1 MKQKSILL
9 VLALLSYLTGAAQ
22 VTNRQLPVAGDQL
35 TLEECQQLAQENY
48 PLLKRY
54 NLIQQ
59 TTEYSLQNINRGYL
73 PQLVFSGQA
82 TYQSDVA
89 TLPELLTNLLAQNG
103 YAVKGLDKDQY
114 RIALDLNQI
123 IWDGGNLKAQKENV
137 TAQGEIQT
145 KQTDVDMYNIRE
157 RINNLYFGILL
168 IEDKIRLSQD
178 LQTLLQS
185 NYDKLESMRQNGTAM
200 QADVNAIRAEYL
212 KTNQQLTELT
222 SMRQSFQQMLTLFIG
237 KQVTANT
244 TLLKPNATLPIS
256 LENLRPELQMFD
268 AQLQQTEAQ
277 RRLLNSEVRPRLSL
291 FAQGF
296 YGYPGYN
303 MFEDMFNHD
312 FSLNGLVGVRLSW
325 NISKLYTHKNDKR
338 KLVLAQNQIENAR
351 EVFLFNNQLQSTQEQ
366 EAIERYR
373 KMMSEDDEI
382 IRLRTSVRQ
391 VAEAKLKHGVIDV
404 NNLLQ
409 EITRENQARTNQSS
423 HEIEMLKHI
432 YELRH
437 TVNQ

>member
-178 LQTLLQS
+178 LKTLLQS

-277 RRLLNSEVRPRLSL
+277 RRLLNSGVRPRLSL

-382 IRLRTSVRQ
+382 IWLRTSVRQ
-391 VAEAKLKHGVIDV
+391 AAEAKLKHGVIDV

-409 EITRENQARTNQSS
+409 EITRENQACTNQSS

>member
-178 LQTLLQS
+178 LKTLLQS

-277 RRLLNSEVRPRLSL
+277 RRLLNSGVRPRLSL

-366 EAIERYR
+366 EAIERYK

-391 VAEAKLKHGVIDV
+391 AAEAKLKHGVIDV

>member
-185 NYDKLESMRQNGTAM
+185 NCDKLESMRQNGTAM
-200 QADVNAIRAEYL
+200 QADVNAIRAENL

-222 SMRQSFQQMLTLFIG
+222 SMRQSFQQMQTLFIG

-391 VAEAKLKHGVIDV
+391 AAEAKLKHGVIDV

-409 EITRENQARTNQSS
+409 EITRENQACTNQSS

>member
-168 IEDKIRLSQD
+168 IEDKIRLNQD

-185 NYDKLESMRQNGTAM
+185 NCDKLESMRQNGTAM

-277 RRLLNSEVRPRLSL
+277 RRLLNSGVRPRLSL

-391 VAEAKLKHGVIDV
+391 AAEAKLKHGVIDV

>member
-35 TLEECQQLAQENY
+35 TIEECQQLAQDNY

-168 IEDKIRLSQD
+168 IEDKIRLSQV
-178 LQTLLQS
+178 LKALLQS

-277 RRLLNSEVRPRLSL
+277 RRLLNSGVRPRLSL

-391 VAEAKLKHGVIDV
+391 AAEAKLKHGVIDV

>member
-1 MKQKSILL
+1 
-9 VLALLSYLTGAAQ
+9 
-22 VTNRQLPVAGDQL
+22 
-35 TLEECQQLAQENY
+35 
-48 PLLKRY
+48 
-54 NLIQQ
+54 
-59 TTEYSLQNINRGYL
+59 
-73 PQLVFSGQA
+73 
-82 TYQSDVA
+82 
-89 TLPELLTNLLAQNG
+89 
-103 YAVKGLDKDQY
+103 
-114 RIALDLNQI
+114 
-123 IWDGGNLKAQKENV
+123 
-137 TAQGEIQT
+137 
-145 KQTDVDMYNIRE
+145 
-157 RINNLYFGILL
+157 
-168 IEDKIRLSQD
+168 
-178 LQTLLQS
+178 
-185 NYDKLESMRQNGTAM
+185 MRQNGTAM

-277 RRLLNSEVRPRLSL
+277 RRLLNSGVRPRLSL

-391 VAEAKLKHGVIDV
+391 AAEAKLKHGVIDV
-404 NNLLQ
+404 NNL
-409 EITRENQARTNQSS
+409 
-423 HEIEMLKHI
+423 
-432 YELRH
+432 
-437 TVNQ
+437 

>member
-89 TLPELLTNLLAQNG
+89 TLPELLTNLLVQNG

-168 IEDKIRLSQD
+168 IEDKIRLNQD

-185 NYDKLESMRQNGTAM
+185 NCDKLESMLQNGTAM

-222 SMRQSFQQMLTLFIG
+222 SMRQSFQQILTLFIG

-277 RRLLNSEVRPRLSL
+277 RRLLNNEVRPRLSL

-391 VAEAKLKHGVIDV
+391 AAEAKLKHGVIDV

-423 HEIEMLKHI
+423 HEIEMLKHF

>member
-168 IEDKIRLSQD
+168 IEDKIRLNQD

-185 NYDKLESMRQNGTAM
+185 NCDKLESMRQNGTAM

-277 RRLLNSEVRPRLSL
+277 RRLLNSGVRPRLSL

-391 VAEAKLKHGVIDV
+391 AAEAKLKHGVIDV

-409 EITRENQARTNQSS
+409 EITRENQACTNQSS

>member
-178 LQTLLQS
+178 LKTLLQS

-391 VAEAKLKHGVIDV
+391 AVEAKLKHGVIDV

>member
-73 PQLVFSGQA
+73 PQLVFSGQV

-168 IEDKIRLSQD
+168 IEDKIRLNQD

-185 NYDKLESMRQNGTAM
+185 NCDKLESMRQNGTAM

-277 RRLLNSEVRPRLSL
+277 RRLLNSGVRPRLSL

-391 VAEAKLKHGVIDV
+391 AVEAKLKHGVIDV

>member
-157 RINNLYFGILL
+157 RINDLYFGILL
-168 IEDKIRLSQD
+168 IEDKIRLNQD

-185 NYDKLESMRQNGTAM
+185 NCDKLESMRQNGTAM

-391 VAEAKLKHGVIDV
+391 AAEAKLKHGVIDV

>member
-178 LQTLLQS
+178 LKTLLQS

-391 VAEAKLKHGVIDV
+391 AAEAKLKHGVIDV

>member
-178 LQTLLQS
+178 LKTLLQS

-277 RRLLNSEVRPRLSL
+277 RRLLNSGVRPRLSL

-382 IRLRTSVRQ
+382 IWLRTSVRQ
-391 VAEAKLKHGVIDV
+391 AAEAKLKHGVIDV

>member
-168 IEDKIRLSQD
+168 IEDKIRLNQD

-185 NYDKLESMRQNGTAM
+185 NCDKLESMRQNGTAM

-277 RRLLNSEVRPRLSL
+277 RRLLNSGVRPRLSL

-366 EAIERYR
+366 EAIERYK

-391 VAEAKLKHGVIDV
+391 AAEAKLKHGVIDV

>member
-157 RINNLYFGILL
+157 RINDLYFGILL
-168 IEDKIRLSQD
+168 IEDKIRLNQD

-185 NYDKLESMRQNGTAM
+185 NCDKLESMRQNGTAM

-277 RRLLNSEVRPRLSL
+277 RRLLNSGVRPRLSL

-391 VAEAKLKHGVIDV
+391 AAEAKLKHGVIDV

>member
-168 IEDKIRLSQD
+168 IEDKIRLNQD

-185 NYDKLESMRQNGTAM
+185 NCDKLESMRQNGTAM

-277 RRLLNSEVRPRLSL
+277 RRLLNSGVRPRLSL

-382 IRLRTSVRQ
+382 IWLRTSVRQ
-391 VAEAKLKHGVIDV
+391 AAEAKLKHGVIDV

>member
-145 KQTDVDMYNIRE
+145 KQTDVGMYNIRE
-157 RINNLYFGILL
+157 RINDLYFGILL
-168 IEDKIRLSQD
+168 IEDKIRLNQD

-185 NYDKLESMRQNGTAM
+185 NCDKLESMRQNGTAM

-277 RRLLNSEVRPRLSL
+277 RRLLNSGVRPRLSL

-391 VAEAKLKHGVIDV
+391 AAEAKLKHGVIDV

>member
-22 VTNRQLPVAGDQL
+22 VTNRQLPVAGDLL

-168 IEDKIRLSQD
+168 IEDKIRLNQD

-185 NYDKLESMRQNGTAM
+185 NCDKLESMRQNGTAM

-277 RRLLNSEVRPRLSL
+277 RRLLNSGVRPRLSL

-382 IRLRTSVRQ
+382 IWLRTSVRQ
-391 VAEAKLKHGVIDV
+391 AAEAKLKHGVIDV

>member
-1 MKQKSILL
+1 M
-9 VLALLSYLTGAAQ
+9 
-22 VTNRQLPVAGDQL
+22 
-35 TLEECQQLAQENY
+35 
-48 PLLKRY
+48 
-54 NLIQQ
+54 
-59 TTEYSLQNINRGYL
+59 
-73 PQLVFSGQA
+73 
-82 TYQSDVA
+82 
-89 TLPELLTNLLAQNG
+89 
-103 YAVKGLDKDQY
+103 DKDQY

-168 IEDKIRLSQD
+168 IEDKIRLNQD

-185 NYDKLESMRQNGTAM
+185 NYDKLESMLQNGTAM

-222 SMRQSFQQMLTLFIG
+222 SMRQSFQQILTLFIG

-325 NISKLYTHKNDKR
+325 NISKLYTHKNNKR

-391 VAEAKLKHGVIDV
+391 AAEAKLKHGVIDV

-423 HEIEMLKHI
+423 HEIEMLKHF

>member
-178 LQTLLQS
+178 LKTLLQS

-277 RRLLNSEVRPRLSL
+277 RRLLNSGVRPRLSL

-391 VAEAKLKHGVIDV
+391 AAEAKLKHGVIDV

>member
-185 NYDKLESMRQNGTAM
+185 NCDKLESMRQNGTAM

-391 VAEAKLKHGVIDV
+391 AAEAKLKHGVIDV

>member
-277 RRLLNSEVRPRLSL
+277 RRLLNSGVRPRLSL

-391 VAEAKLKHGVIDV
+391 AVEAKLKHGVIDV

>member
-168 IEDKIRLSQD
+168 IEDKIRLNQD

-185 NYDKLESMRQNGTAM
+185 NCDKLESMRQNGTAM

-277 RRLLNSEVRPRLSL
+277 RRLLNSGVRPRLSL

-366 EAIERYR
+366 EAIVRYR
-373 KMMSEDDEI
+373 KLMSEDDEI

-391 VAEAKLKHGVIDV
+391 AAEAKLKHGVIDV

>member
-168 IEDKIRLSQD
+168 IEDKIRLNQD

-185 NYDKLESMRQNGTAM
+185 NCDKLESMRQNGTAM

-277 RRLLNSEVRPRLSL
+277 RRLLNSGVRPRLSL

-391 VAEAKLKHGVIDV
+391 AVEAKLKHGVIDV

>member
-168 IEDKIRLSQD
+168 IEDKIRLNQD

-185 NYDKLESMRQNGTAM
+185 NCDKLESMRQNGTAM

-277 RRLLNSEVRPRLSL
+277 RRLLNSGVRPRLSL

-373 KMMSEDDEI
+373 RMMSEDDEI

-391 VAEAKLKHGVIDV
+391 AVEAKLKHGVIDV

>member
-114 RIALDLNQI
+114 RITLDLNQI

-168 IEDKIRLSQD
+168 IEDKIRLNQD

-185 NYDKLESMRQNGTAM
+185 NCDKLESMLQNGTAM

-222 SMRQSFQQMLTLFIG
+222 SMRQSFQQILTLFIG

-391 VAEAKLKHGVIDV
+391 AAEAKLKHGVIDV